1 MILIAK
7 LNLNNITKTFGKGED
22 SLNALENL
30 NLTIEDQELCCII
43 GPSGCGKSTLL
54 RIIGGFIG
62 ATEGKAEI
70 GGVEIKGPDIDR
82 GIVFQEYALFPW
94 KNVIQNVE
102 FGLKMKNVPKT
113 ERRSIALRYLKMVE
127 LEEFEKTATYNLS
140 GGMKQRVAI
149 ARALAN
155 DPLVLSMDEPFGA
168 LDALTREAMEIEL
181 IKIWQKTNKTI
192 VFITHDVEEAVF
204 LASKLVV
211 MTARPGKVNQIFD
224 LSFSK
229 NFKGDLKEARK
240 LKTQKEFIDIRTHAL
255 SLIWGES

>member
-1 MILIAK
+1 M
-7 LNLNNITKTFGKGED
+7 D
-22 SLNALENL
+22 NL
-30 NLTIEDQELCCII
+30 NLTIEDQEFCCII

-54 RIIGGFIG
+54 RIIGGFMET
-62 ATEGKAEI
+62 TEGRAEI
-70 GGVEIKGPDIDR
+70 EGEPILGPDIDR

-102 FGLKMKNVPKT
+102 FGLKMKNVPKK
-113 ERRSIALRYLKMVE
+113 ERRSIAMQHLKMVG
-127 LEEFEKTATYNLS
+127 LEEFSNSATYNLS

-181 IKIWQKTNKTI
+181 IKIWKQTHKTI

-211 MTARPGKVNQIFD
+211 LTARPGKVNQIFD

-229 NFKGDLKEARK
+229 NFEGDLKESRK
-240 LKTQKEFIDIRTHAL
+240 IKTQKDFIDTRTHAL
-255 SLIWGES
+255 NLIWGEL